1 MAAIAMSALGTKRTC
16 TSAPHMSAI
25 GGSGH
30 CADRALD
37 AMPFQMVDSASS
49 SAVGARYPRCKVIVA
64 PCTSAFASCDLIV
77 TDCLSPRV
85 TKFKL
90 AVNVGPF
97 ATT

>member
-1 MAAIAMSALGTKRTC
+1 MTALVRQTVAEFVCSATVIIINSSSGDGGDDDANSGASGSAL
-16 TSAPHMSAI
+16 
-25 GGSGH
+25 
-30 CADRALD
+30 
-37 AMPFQMVDSASS
+37 
-49 SAVGARYPRCKVIVA
+49 GARYPRCKVIVA

-90 AVNVGPF
+90 AVNVGPL